1 MTGDVEKISDSV
13 MPDSKTVECETISRP
28 CWQIL
33 VLGFLTGIGGAL
45 IGVGGGIIMIPF
57 LTMWGLTQKRAQGTS
72 LVIIAVAIAPISVIT
87 YAIQGNIDFYIAI
100 PLAIGGVIGSVVGSR
115 LALTFT
121 NALLSRLFGLFLIL
135 IVIRL
140 GYDIFSGLAG
150 SSINNTPGQLSETVL
165 IKELVEA
172 GILGVL
178 AGAVAGFFGVGGG
191 VIFVPVAK
199 ILLGLTQEVAQGS
212 SLTAMIPTVSVAMI
226 NYIRQKQVDWMLVRW
241 MVPGALIGAILGS
254 VGADVLGKIKDGY
267 ILTGLFALFLLI
279 TAIRKLLDK
288 NSRKNSA

>member
-1 MTGDVEKISDSV
+1 MTGDVEKMSGSGK
-13 MPDSKTVECETISRP
+13 PDSKPVECETISKP
-28 CWQIL
+28 CWQLL
-33 VLGFLTGIGGAL
+33 VLGFFTGIGGAL

-57 LTMWGLTQKRAQGTS
+57 LTMWGLPQKRAQGTS
-72 LVIIAVAIAPISVIT
+72 LVIIAIAIAPIAVIT

-100 PLAIGGVIGSVVGSR
+100 PLAIGGVIGSVIGSR

-121 NALLSRLFGLFLIL
+121 NALLSRLFGIFLII

-150 SSINNTPGQLSETVL
+150 ISGNNSQQQLSEAFL

-191 VIFVPVAK
+191 VIFVPAAK

-226 NYIRQKQVDWMLVRW
+226 NYIRQKQVDWVLVRW
-241 MVPGALIGAILGS
+241 MAPGALVGAILGS
-254 VGADVLGKIKDGY
+254 VGADFLGKIKDGY
-267 ILTGLFALFLLI
+267 ILTGLFCVFLLI
-279 TAIRKLLDK
+279 TAIRKLTDI
-288 NSRKNSA
+288 NSRKNNV